1 MKQSSITNVKLQA
14 QAVDDHKC
22 EYRTRVEIFVF
33 EDSPGVYVAYCPSL
47 DLSTSDDSFNGA
59 LSSFYEALQLHIEYC
74 VESGTLIEDL
84 ISHGWVRKRVN
95 LLPPKFD
102 KLLKT
107 SGLSDIVKSDKS
119 YERIVTPVRVPAAVL
134 KNYRI

>member
-1 MKQSSITNVKLQA
+1 MIVLLNCAKPVISQKKIMKQSSITNVKLQA

-74 VESGTLIEDL
+74 VESGTSKNDFLDFFK
-84 ISHGWVRKRVN
+84 KRSCDFGN
-95 LLPPKFD
+95 
-102 KLLKT
+102 
-107 SGLSDIVKSDKS
+107 
-119 YERIVTPVRVPAAVL
+119 
-134 KNYRI
+134 